1 MQLAYTA
8 LSPYCRKV
16 RMAMEYKK
24 LDFEIVTADHVNEVP
39 AFNPRAE
46 VPVLIDGDFVVCNSP
61 DILGYL
67 DRKFPERPVYPAG
80 AREYAEVREWERFAD
95 TQVDPVMTVI
105 GNWKFAEL
113 PAMPDGLLGA
123 ARRDLQ
129 PMYDRIE
136 AQLQNREYLCGGISA
151 ADFALYPQVGSGA
164 ALGLTLDRTR
174 HRTVYGWLRRMR
186 DCAEGQSDLTAAR
199 EWWANRGQKTT
210 DTERVNWGTFRLE
223 WLLANGGV
231 EFFADLVRRDK
242 VLWSVGPNNNARN
255 SPAAP
260 DGVKKTD
267 S

>member
-1 MQLAYTA
+1 
-8 LSPYCRKV
+8 
-16 RMAMEYKK
+16 
-24 LDFEIVTADHVNEVP
+24 VP

-95 TQVDPVMTVI
+95 TQVDPIMTVI

-136 AQLQNREYLCGGISA
+136 AQLQNREYLCGEISA

-186 DCAEGQSDLTAAR
+186 DCAEGQSDLAAAR
-199 EWWANRGQKTT
+199 EWWANREQKTT

-231 EFFADLVRRDK
+231 EFFVDQVRRDK

-260 DGVKKTD
+260 EWVKKAD